1 MKSLSVSEVHQ
12 LFLFRLIFPHL
23 SANLNMHGWD
33 NKQKLT
39 KYDWHSIEK
48 YDDLNIIAYN
58 LFIEFIN

>member
-1 MKSLSVSEVHQ
+1 
-12 LFLFRLIFPHL
+12 
-23 SANLNMHGWD
+23 MHGWD